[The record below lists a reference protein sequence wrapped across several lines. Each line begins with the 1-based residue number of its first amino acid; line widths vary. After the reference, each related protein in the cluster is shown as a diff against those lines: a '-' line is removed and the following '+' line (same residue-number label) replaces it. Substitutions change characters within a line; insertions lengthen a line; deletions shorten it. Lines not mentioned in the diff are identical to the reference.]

1 MLSSGKI
8 FGLSENFF
16 RFVGKVLPLPPPPP
30 HPQKTKKNKNHM
42 GPTAPLTTGSNVS
55 FIDLLNN
62 ETFIEFGFRKI

>member
-8 FGLSENFF
+8 FGLSENCF

-30 HPQKTKKNKNHM
+30 QQKTPKKNM
-42 GPTAPLTTGSNVS
+42 GPTASLTTGSNVS